1 MDGEIM
7 YSTYINISISGEPD
21 KSNVGIENQVFKSA
35 IYMSPSLQI
44 GSQRQMR
51 KFNGHYGLDLFE
63 DLWDLGGGLSS
74 YENLNTS
81 FERIVGA
88 VELVKKL
95 DKNKKQV
102 IAWFKDEKNIAR
114 LKYNRNKV
122 IQLLRKN
129 ATITM
134 NENEALHFLEAFD
147 YV

>member
-1 MDGEIM
+1 
-7 YSTYINISISGEPD
+7 
-21 KSNVGIENQVFKSA
+21 
-35 IYMSPSLQI
+35 
-44 GSQRQMR
+44 
-51 KFNGHYGLDLFE
+51 
-63 DLWDLGGGLSS
+63 
-74 YENLNTS
+74 
-81 FERIVGA
+81 
-88 VELVKKL
+88 
-95 DKNKKQV
+95 V